1 MKRLSV
7 VGVLMV
13 CLIGIQDVSASD
25 KPVNDKMEWFKSA
38 KLGIF
43 IHWGIYAVNGV
54 SESWSFYNDQI
65 SYKDYIAQTKGFTA
79 ENYKPEEWAALI
91 KESGAKYSVI
101 TSRHHDGFSLWNTR
115 YGKLNA
121 KQQSAAERDVL
132 TPFVNAL
139 RKEDLK
145 VGIYYSLPDW
155 SNSDYTDFTRKIKRY
170 KISDNPKRWKNY
182 LKYMNGQLRELQ
194 TNYNPDLWW
203 FDGDW
208 EHEDDEWQV
217 FKIKKSLLDFNPSCI
232 INSRLRKKGDYETPE
247 LGIPV
252 QRPEAKYW
260 ELCQTM
266 NDHWG
271 YCPTDTN
278 YKSSQEVIDI
288 LVDCISKGG
297 NLLLDIGPKADGT
310 IPAEQINL
318 LKELGRWIKKHAKAV
333 YGTEQGISYEHFYG
347 PSSLSRDSTTLY
359 LYVRDIP
366 RDNQI
371 VLKGISSKFKSI
383 EVVGTSYK
391 LKYKTYS
398 KVSWNDYPGVTYVTI
413 PKEAL
418 DKNYTVLA
426 VKFVEPIKR
435 YTRVVGAIESN

>member
-7 VGVLMV
+7 VLLMV
-13 CLIGIQDVSASD
+13 CLACIKFVNASD
-25 KPVNDKMEWFKSA
+25 KPVNEKMEWFKSA

-43 IHWGIYAVNGV
+43 IHWGVYAVNGV
-54 SESWSFYNDQI
+54 SESWSFYNGQI
-65 SYKDYIAQTKGFTA
+65 SYEDYLAQTKGFTA
-79 ENYKPEEWAALI
+79 ENYKPQEWAALI
-91 KESGAKYSVI
+91 RESGAKYSVI
-101 TSRHHDGFSLWNTR
+101 TSRHHDGFSLWNTQ
-115 YGKLNA
+115 YGQLNA
-121 KQQSAAERDVL
+121 LQQSAAKKDVL
-132 TPFVNAL
+132 TPFVDAL
-139 RKEDLK
+139 RKENLK

-155 SNSDYTDFTRKIKRY
+155 SHADYTDYTRKIKRY
-170 KISDNPKRWKNY
+170 KISEDPKRWKSY

-232 INSRLRKKGDYETPE
+232 INSRLRNKGDYATPE
-247 LGIPV
+247 LGVPV
-252 QRPEAKYW
+252 QRPESEYW

-266 NDHWG
+266 NDSWG
-271 YCPTDTN
+271 YRPTDTN
-278 YKSSQEVIDI
+278 YKSSQEVVDI

-310 IPAEQINL
+310 IPAEQIKL
-318 LKELGRWIKKHAKAV
+318 LKELGRWVKKHTKAV
-333 YGTEQGISYEHFYG
+333 YETEQGIPYEHFYG
-347 PSSLSRDSTTLY
+347 PSSLSKDRKTLY

-371 VLKGISSKFKSI
+371 VLKGISNQFESI

-391 LKYKTYS
+391 LKHKTYS
-398 KVSWNDYPGVTYVTI
+398 KVSWNDYPGVTYITI
-413 PKEAL
+413 PEEAL

-426 VKFVEPIKR
+426 VKFSGPIKL
-435 YTRVVGAIESN
+435 YTKVVGAIESN